1 MTQEKKIRRFYWVLA
16 AAVLFTVLITWLI
29 LTLTQPVLTDSAIH
43 VWTIT
48 QTPAE
53 YQDKINI
60 NTATIDELTYAE
72 GIGPSTAKNI
82 YDYLQQK
89 GPVDSIDDLDSV
101 PGIGEKRLE
110 ALKKIFMQVSLNDY
124 HQRIFWIRL
133 CFHHLESGYCFRP
146 ETVCHDELHYTSD
159 FWE

>member
-110 ALKKIFMQVSLNDY
+110 ALKKIFYAGMKMD
-124 HQRIFWIRL
+124 
-133 CFHHLESGYCFRP
+133 
-146 ETVCHDELHYTSD
+146 
-159 FWE
+159 

>member
-1 MTQEKKIRRFYWVLA
+1 MGFSSRGIVHCIDNLA
-16 AAVLFTVLITWLI
+16 DFNINTACFNRL
-29 LTLTQPVLTDSAIH
+29 SHSH

-110 ALKKIFMQVSLNDY
+110 ALKKIFY
-124 HQRIFWIRL
+124 A
-133 CFHHLESGYCFRP
+133 G
-146 ETVCHDELHYTSD
+146 
-159 FWE
+159 

>member
-89 GPVDSIDDLDSV
+89 GPVEPHRRFRQRSWNWREKTGSV
-101 PGIGEKRLE
+101 EKNFLCRL
-110 ALKKIFMQVSLNDY
+110 V
-124 HQRIFWIRL
+124 
-133 CFHHLESGYCFRP
+133 
-146 ETVCHDELHYTSD
+146 
-159 FWE
+159 

>member
-82 YDYLQQK
+82 YDYFDRGRHVVNYEISRYLTDH
-89 GPVDSIDDLDSV
+89 GLPL
-101 PGIGEKRLE
+101 PEGETLIEEE
-110 ALKKIFMQVSLNDY
+110 A
-124 HQRIFWIRL
+124 
-133 CFHHLESGYCFRP
+133 
-146 ETVCHDELHYTSD
+146 
-159 FWE
+159 

>member
-1 MTQEKKIRRFYWVLA
+1 MKGLFKRLIKLTQEKKIRRFYWVLA

-110 ALKKIFMQVSLNDY
+110 ALKKIFY
-124 HQRIFWIRL
+124 A
-133 CFHHLESGYCFRP
+133 G
-146 ETVCHDELHYTSD
+146 
-159 FWE
+159 

>member
-1 MTQEKKIRRFYWVLA
+1 MVFTLA
-16 AAVLFTVLITWLI
+16 W
-29 LTLTQPVLTDSAIH
+29 
-43 VWTIT
+43 
-48 QTPAE
+48 
-53 YQDKINI
+53 KINI

-110 ALKKIFMQVSLNDY
+110 ALKKIFY
-124 HQRIFWIRL
+124 A
-133 CFHHLESGYCFRP
+133 G
-146 ETVCHDELHYTSD
+146 
-159 FWE
+159 

>member
-16 AAVLFTVLITWLI
+16 AAVLFTWLI

-110 ALKKIFMQVSLNDY
+110 ALKKIFY
-124 HQRIFWIRL
+124 A
-133 CFHHLESGYCFRP
+133 G
-146 ETVCHDELHYTSD
+146 
-159 FWE
+159 

>member
-72 GIGPSTAKNI
+72 GICPSTAKNI

-110 ALKKIFMQVSLNDY
+110 ALKKIFY
-124 HQRIFWIRL
+124 A
-133 CFHHLESGYCFRP
+133 G
-146 ETVCHDELHYTSD
+146 
-159 FWE
+159 

>member
-1 MTQEKKIRRFYWVLA
+1 MTQEKTIRRFYWVLA

-110 ALKKIFMQVSLNDY
+110 ALKKIFY
-124 HQRIFWIRL
+124 A
-133 CFHHLESGYCFRP
+133 G
-146 ETVCHDELHYTSD
+146 
-159 FWE
+159 

>member
-29 LTLTQPVLTDSAIH
+29 LTLTQPVLTDSAIY

-110 ALKKIFMQVSLNDY
+110 ALKKIFY
-124 HQRIFWIRL
+124 A
-133 CFHHLESGYCFRP
+133 G
-146 ETVCHDELHYTSD
+146 
-159 FWE
+159 